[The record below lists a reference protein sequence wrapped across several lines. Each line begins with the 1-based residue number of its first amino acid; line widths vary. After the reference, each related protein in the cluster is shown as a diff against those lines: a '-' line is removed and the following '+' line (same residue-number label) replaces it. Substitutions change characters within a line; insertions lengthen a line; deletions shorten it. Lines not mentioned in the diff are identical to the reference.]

1 MSIILNLGISDSF
14 QTINY
19 GQLRYPG
26 KMLIDYVRV
35 SPNALAYPP
44 SCRVGSSCETR
55 ESQVYQREGSE
66 NVGCDPPDYPTSDY
80 INK

>member
-35 SPNALAYPP
+35 RVFPLHF
-44 SCRVGSSCETR
+44 SCDLILTR
-55 ESQVYQREGSE
+55 SYLQVYQREGSE
-66 NVGCDPPDYPTSDY
+66 NVGCDPPGMPTSDY